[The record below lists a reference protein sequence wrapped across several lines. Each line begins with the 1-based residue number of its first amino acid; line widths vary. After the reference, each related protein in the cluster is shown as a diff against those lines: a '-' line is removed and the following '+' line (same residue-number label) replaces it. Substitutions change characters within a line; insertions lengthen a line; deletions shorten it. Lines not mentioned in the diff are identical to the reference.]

1 MENKE
6 LRTIL
11 QSVIEEA
18 LEPIHKEL
26 KSMNTRLGSLES
38 GQSELHQITTAIR
51 DRQEETDA
59 KLEALTMDVN
69 KIHGSTVRIE
79 QKMDETLSD
88 IRGDVRFLNHRI
100 ADLELEVDKLK
111 NR

>member
-1 MENKE
+1 MSDQ
-6 LRTIL
+6 IL
-11 QSVIEEA
+11 NQI
-18 LEPIHKEL
+18 LGEL

-38 GQSELHQITTAIR
+38 GQSELHHITTAIR

-69 KIHGSTVRIE
+69 KIHGNTVRID
-79 QKMDETLSD
+79 QKMEETLSD

>member
-1 MENKE
+1 MSNQ
-6 LRTIL
+6 IL
-11 QSVIEEA
+11 NQI
-18 LEPIHKEL
+18 LEKLNEM
-26 KSMNTRLGSLES
+26 STRLGSLEA

-69 KIHGSTVRIE
+69 KIHGSAVRIE
-79 QKMDETLSD
+79 RKMDEELSD

>member
-1 MENKE
+1 MSNQ
-6 LRTIL
+6 IL
-11 QSVIEEA
+11 TQIFDKLVSI
-18 LEPIHKEL
+18 
-26 KSMNTRLGSLES
+26 ES

-59 KLEALTMDVN
+59 RLEALAMDMN

-79 QKMDETLSD
+79 QTMDATLSD